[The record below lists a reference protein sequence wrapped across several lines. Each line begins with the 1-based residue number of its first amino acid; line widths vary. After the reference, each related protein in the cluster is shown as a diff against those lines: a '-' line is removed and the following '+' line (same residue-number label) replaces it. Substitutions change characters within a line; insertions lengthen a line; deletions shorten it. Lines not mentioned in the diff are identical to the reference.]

1 MLVARQQ
8 DDVSRRLLPQC
19 QTSNLSQHMSSANS
33 RQCIWAYAFDAAA
46 GTIGNRTI
54 VVQRGVDEGEADG
67 LLVDRSGNLYTFIW
81 EGGCVLRYSGTTGE
95 ILQKWD
101 LNATRVTHGAWIGPE
116 YTNLLVTTARSDD
129 ELPAWEGEEG
139 GGLFC
144 ITGCKSPGLR
154 KKLFGV

>member
-1 MLVARQQ
+1 
-8 DDVSRRLLPQC
+8 
-19 QTSNLSQHMSSANS
+19 MSSANS